1 MRLSSKTVFITAA
14 AQGIGRAMAERFV
27 QEGANVTATDIN
39 LPLLS
44 DLRDANTF
52 ELDVTNKAGPY
63 Y

>member
-1 MRLSSKTVFITAA
+1 MRLSGKTVFITTA
-14 AQGIGRAMAERFV
+14 AQGIGRAIADRFV
-27 QEGANVTATDIN
+27 QEGANVTAADIY
-39 LPLLS
+39 LPLMS